1 MGFLQQRT
9 TLVSW
14 LHSGPQLFL
23 YGSFVI
29 SVLHFT
35 FQWCIFLQDG
45 SSPLSFMYLEIICV
59 FFLSRFISWIPRY
72 GMLYSPPSLE
82 VYMVHSVALE
92 RLGEHPFGDI
102 NIYINYDLPQVLL
115 DLCINCLVAVSEVS
129 SLNISSLLF

>member
-1 MGFLQQRT
+1 
-9 TLVSW
+9 
-14 LHSGPQLFL
+14 
-23 YGSFVI
+23 
-29 SVLHFT
+29 
-35 FQWCIFLQDG
+35 
-45 SSPLSFMYLEIICV
+45 MYLEIICV

-115 DLCINCLVAVSEVS
+115 DLCINCLVAVSDVS